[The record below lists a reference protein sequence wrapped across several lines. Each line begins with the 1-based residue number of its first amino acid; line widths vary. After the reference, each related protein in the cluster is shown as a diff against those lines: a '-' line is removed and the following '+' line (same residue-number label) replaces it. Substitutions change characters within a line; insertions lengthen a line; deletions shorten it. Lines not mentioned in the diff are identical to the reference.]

1 MTILEN
7 NIKKFINNFINK
19 LFNNSLKDN
28 INKFID
34 KLFDNFN
41 SFDIVIVKEYCHKN
55 MDNFN
60 YVLNDNKEHV
70 NLKDLGEL
78 NIDFFK
84 YYLSVESDDFSFSL
98 DKINKDRYPDRE
110 IIHVGYMGHSRVI
123 CLPNKDSLYDDE
135 DPYENFDEIGFYT
148 SIYMFI
154 FSEILIL
161 KYEKLD
167 KYVEY
172 DEFIKNELSNIV

>member
-60 YVLNDNKEHV
+60 YILNDNNKEHV
-70 NLKDLGEL
+70 NLKVLGEL
-78 NIDFFK
+78 NADFFK
-84 YYLSVESDDFSFSL
+84 YYLSVECDDFSFSL

-123 CLPNKDSLYDDE
+123 CLPNKDELYDDE
-135 DPYENFDEIGFYT
+135 DPYKNYDETGFYT

-154 FSEILIL
+154 FAEILIL

-167 KYVEY
+167 KYIEY
-172 DEFIKNELSNIV
+172 DEFIKNELSDN